1 MMSGMDKRRR
11 SLGRGLSSLIPS
23 AEPLS
28 VTTETPSGS
37 QSIAD
42 IHVESILPGDTQPRQ
57 IFEKDSLEDLAKSIK
72 EHGVIQPILVRKR
85 YAGQYE
91 IIAGERRWRAAQAAG
106 MHSVP
111 CIVADMADEQM
122 LTVALVENI
131 QRRDLNPIEEAEA
144 YRRLADDLG
153 YTQAEVADAVGKKRS
168 SIANSL
174 RLLKL
179 PTQVRELVLDNTLS
193 MGHAR
198 ALLALEDKDLLE
210 KLSRQ
215 VINRNMSV
223 RKTEDLVKKYRS
235 PKPNSQGS
243 KNGKSNSE
251 PRAIKEL
258 RLRLERS
265 LGTRV
270 KVHDNG
276 ESGQITIYYS
286 NRESLNDIIE
296 KIDSVY

>member
-1 MMSGMDKRRR
+1 MSGLDKRRR

-23 AEPLS
+23 AEPMS
-28 VTTETPSGS
+28 TQVETLTSK

-42 IHVESILPGDTQPRQ
+42 IHVESILPGDAQPRQ
-57 IFEKDSLEDLAKSIK
+57 IFEKDSLDELTQSIK
-72 EHGVIQPILVRKR
+72 DHGILQPILVRKR

-111 CIVADMADEQM
+111 CVIADMADEKV

-153 YTQAEVADAVGKKRS
+153 YTQTEVAEAVGKKRS
-168 SIANSL
+168 SVTNSL

-179 PTQVRELVLDNTLS
+179 PLQVRELVLDKTLS

-198 ALLALEDKDLLE
+198 ALLALESESLIE
-210 KLSRQ
+210 KLSKQ
-215 VINRNMSV
+215 VINRNLSV
-223 RKTEDLVKKYRS
+223 RKTEDLVKKYKAGDS
-235 PKPNSQGS
+235 ESANKTASATGIES
-243 KNGKSNSE
+243 K
-251 PRAIKEL
+251 AVKEL

-270 KVHDNG
+270 KVQDNG
-276 ESGQITIYYS
+276 NSGKITIHYS

>member
-1 MMSGMDKRRR
+1 MSGLDKRRR

-23 AEPLS
+23 AEPMS
-28 VTTETPSGS
+28 TQVETHTSK

-42 IHVESILPGDTQPRQ
+42 IHVESILPGDAQPRQ
-57 IFEKDSLEDLAKSIK
+57 VFEKESLEELTQSIK
-72 EHGVIQPILVRKR
+72 DHGVLQPILVRKR

-111 CIVADMADEQM
+111 CVIADMADEKV

-153 YTQAEVADAVGKKRS
+153 YTQSEVAEAVGKKRS
-168 SIANSL
+168 SVTNAL

-179 PTQVRELVLDNTLS
+179 PIQVRELVLDQTLS

-198 ALLALEDKDLLE
+198 ALLALESDALIE
-210 KLSRQ
+210 KLSKQ
-215 VINRNMSV
+215 VINRNLSV
-223 RKTEDLVKKYRS
+223 RKTEDLVKKYKS
-235 PKPNSQGS
+235 PNSKPS
-243 KNGKSNSE
+243 GKSSSESGSE
-251 PRAIKEL
+251 PKAIKEL

-270 KVHDNG
+270 KVQDNG
-276 ESGQITIYYS
+276 ESGKITIHYS
-286 NRESLNDIIE
+286 NRDSLNDIIE

>member
-1 MMSGMDKRRR
+1 MSGMDKRRR

-28 VTTETPSGS
+28 VTTEAPGGS

-72 EHGVIQPILVRKR
+72 EHGIIQPILVRKR

-179 PTQVRELVLDNTLS
+179 PTQIRELVLDNTLS

-198 ALLALEDKDLLE
+198 ALLALEDEELLQ

-235 PKPNSQGS
+235 PKPNSQGA
-243 KNGKSNSE
+243 KNGKANSE

-276 ESGQITIYYS
+276 ESGQITIHYS
-286 NRESLNDIIE
+286 SRESLNDIIE